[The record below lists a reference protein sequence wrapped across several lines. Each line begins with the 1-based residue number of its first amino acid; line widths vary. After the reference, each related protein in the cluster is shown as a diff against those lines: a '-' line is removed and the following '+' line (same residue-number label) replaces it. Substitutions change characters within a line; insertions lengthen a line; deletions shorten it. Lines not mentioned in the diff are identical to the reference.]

1 MAAPNQRVLQN
12 QTQINESAS
21 FYASTAQRYTPVN
34 ALVPNALLS
43 TLTVAPSGGTLF
55 AGGIGLKGRGKTI
68 VGGTGVES
76 TLSVE
81 DSTGAPQFIASGN
94 LFIATQ
100 TDVACG
106 SITQDTNGLNINGQV
121 AFLQGGLSTLNI
133 QTPNIQGQPVQ
144 VDSLVF
150 QYGSAPGNLTST
162 TVTLPIAYSTTATR
176 VFSAVATPVNAS
188 GAAPN
193 VWVSTLSASSFRIYS
208 NGSAASIN
216 WQTAGSFNPN

>member
-1 MAAPNQRVLQN
+1 MAAANQRVLQN

-34 ALVPNALLS
+34 ALVPNPLLS

-100 TDVACG
+100 TDVGCG
-106 SITQDTNGLNINGQV
+106 SITQDTDGLIIGAQV
-121 AFLQGGLSTLNI
+121 AYMQGGLSTLNI

-144 VDSLVF
+144 VDSLTF

-176 VFSAVATPVNAS
+176 VFSAIATPVNATTTT
-188 GAAPN
+188 PN

-208 NGSAASIN
+208 AGTASSIN
-216 WQTAGSFNPN
+216 WMTAGSFNPN